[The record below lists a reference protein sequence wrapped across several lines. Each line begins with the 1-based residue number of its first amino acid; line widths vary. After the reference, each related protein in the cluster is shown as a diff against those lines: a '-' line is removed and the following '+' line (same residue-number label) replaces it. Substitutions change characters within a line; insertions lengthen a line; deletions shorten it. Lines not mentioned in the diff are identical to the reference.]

1 MLWCI
6 KLVYQ
11 GTKCC
16 SVGESCRLPWQ
27 FCACKIWRCS
37 VRGPVDLGIE
47 RLQVQLNHE
56 LMRSWAPSLRWGLQ
70 EQAVN
75 STRLEQDFFFSPLI
89 FANQSSPR
97 LPNPKGRPG
106 MSDVPSCLE
115 SQGCYIWFPF
125 PNSLVFFCLVL
136 LFFLSC
142 HFSANGPFSWLLQKT
157 LKYFS
162 LRFRLFFVW
171 LLLSS

>member
-1 MLWCI
+1 MLQCRW
-6 KLVYQ
+6 KLSTPMAVLCMQ
-11 GTKCC
+11 DLEVQCTWPSGSWDWEVAG
-16 SVGESCRLPWQ
+16 SVESWVNE
-27 FCACKIWRCS
+27 IM
-37 VRGPVDLGIE
+37 GPVPALRSSRTSCE
-47 RLQVQLNHE
+47 LHQV
-56 LMRSWAPSLRWGLQ
+56 G
-70 EQAVN
+70 
-75 STRLEQDFFFSPLI
+75 TGFFFSPLI

-142 HFSANGPFSWLLQKT
+142 HFSANGPFFWL
-157 LKYFS
+157 FS
-162 LRFRLFFVW
+162 RKFSNIFR
-171 LLLSS
+171 